1 MFFIN
6 LLFIFLG
13 WIVSS
18 FIILN
23 ILIILFFGMPI
34 TKKLEEKKLLKENNI
49 IKSYRMAII
58 ILSIIYIVI
67 SISIF
72 YFLSI
77 NILIAFMAGSVFSL
91 FVARKKL
98 GKNKDNINDYIN
110 VNKDYFISENIKEE
124 IDKIKM

>member
-23 ILIILFFGMPI
+23 ILIILFFGIPI

-49 IKSYRMAII
+49 IKGYRMVMT
-58 ILSIIYIVI
+58 ILSMIYIAI

-77 NILIAFMAGSVFSL
+77 NTLIAFMAGSVFSL
-91 FVARKKL
+91 FIARKKL

-110 VNKDYFISENIKEE
+110 VNKDYFISENIEEE

>member
-34 TKKLEEKKLLKENNI
+34 TRKLEGKRLLKENNI
-49 IKSYRMAII
+49 IKNYWIAII
-58 ILSIIYIVI
+58 ILSIIYIII

-72 YFLSI
+72 YFLSL
-77 NILIAFMAGSVFSL
+77 NTLIAFMAGSIFPL

-98 GKNKDNINDYIN
+98 GKNKDNIGDYIN
-110 VNKDYFISENIKEE
+110 CNKDYFILENMEEE
-124 IDKIKM
+124 INKIKL